1 MICKIYYKDSWYDA
15 DAKIFSITNRG
26 IKYGDGFF
34 ESMTAFNKKI
44 CFLEDHFE
52 RIKKTASVLE
62 FDVKKAG
69 FTKDLLNRNLDHFIK
84 SNQLNACA
92 VRVQFIRSFGSKYTP
107 ASMDCDFIIEFS
119 GKTSTKFSAE
129 LKLEKSGLYKEHL
142 LQKNSTLSPLK
153 TSNSLLYVLAKSYCT
168 KNELNDVILFNNNL
182 EIAEFSSSNIYL
194 DMGDKILTPPLSSGC
209 LDGII
214 RRQLLKPE
222 TKKHFHI
229 QEFDLYESDLENA
242 VAIYGSNTSMG
253 IFFIEQIGQQT
264 YTSGQSVALTEF
276 INSKIS

>member
-1 MICKIYYKDSWYDA
+1 MICEIYYKDSWHEP
-15 DAKIFSITNRG
+15 DAKIFSSTNRG

-34 ESMTAFNKKI
+34 ESMTAFNNKI

-52 RIKKTASVLE
+52 RIKKTASILE
-62 FDVKKAG
+62 FDVEKAG
-69 FTKDLLNRNLDHFIK
+69 LTKDLLNQTLSHFIK

-92 VRVQFIRSFGSKYTP
+92 VRVQFIRSYGSKYTP
-107 ASMDCDFIIEFS
+107 ASMDCDFFIEFS
-119 GKTSTKFSAE
+119 DKTSSKFSAG
-129 LKLEKSGLYKEHL
+129 LKLEKAGLYKEHL
-142 LQKNSTLSPLK
+142 IQKNNTLSPLK
-153 TSNSLLYVLAKSYCT
+153 TSNSLLYVLAKSYCI
-168 KNELNDVILFNNNL
+168 KNELNEVILFNNNL
-182 EIAEFSSSNIYL
+182 EIAELSSSNIYL
-194 DMGDKILTPPLSSGC
+194 DMGDKVLTPPLASGC

-222 TKKHFHI
+222 AKEHFNI
-229 QEFDLYESDLENA
+229 QEFDIFESDLENA

-253 IFFIEQIGQQT
+253 IFCIQQIGHKT